1 MNRSFLIVICLT
13 VAVNAGMGLIV
24 PILPTFL
31 QDYGF
36 SIAGL
41 SLPFVSLIVGRM
53 LSKTWAAQIIA
64 LLSNKTTL
72 VVSFVLYALV
82 FACYPLVETASA
94 FVALRFFEGIVEG
107 ISIICLTDLAIVLS
121 RENRGKLMG
130 IFGSSFGIGFVV
142 GPLLGGICFELGGT
156 GAMFAAGSVMGG
168 LAAAASLLIP
178 AIDQVPQKKRGAW
191 LLPSASHMK
200 FLPEYGPSIIRR
212 AVFFSFMMVLPLF
225 VTAQLGLKPTEVAL
239 YFTASAVISASLMP
253 FTGKLADRFAP
264 EKILALSL
272 PLMALLIML
281 FGVSDNV
288 VVFTSLFLAESLAFA
303 FMLPAGMKVF
313 ADVVDGHPERTDIVS
328 SFGGLTE
335 ALTLLLALLIPWLY
349 SQDPQ
354 ITWVAIGM
362 TCALSALP
370 FIRRSLGTKDTLVP
384 ADTETGQI

>member
-1 MNRSFLIVICLT
+1 MNKPFLVVVCLT

-53 LSKTWAAQIIA
+53 LSKTCAAQIIA
-64 LLSNKTTL
+64 LLSNKVTL
-72 VVSFVLYALV
+72 VVSFVLYALI
-82 FACYPLVETASA
+82 FACYPLVESA
-94 FVALRFFEGIVEG
+94 YGFIALRFFEGVVEG

-142 GPLLGGICFELGGT
+142 GPLLGGICFELGGAE
-156 GAMFAAGSVMGG
+156 AMFAAGSVMGG
-168 LAAAASLLIP
+168 LAAVVSLLVPSIE
-178 AIDQVPQKKRGAW
+178 QVPPKKRGVW
-191 LLPSASHMK
+191 LLPAMAHMK

-225 VTAQLGLKPTEVAL
+225 VTAQLGLKATEVAL
-239 YFTASAVISASLMP
+239 YFTASAVISALLMP
-253 FTGKLADRFAP
+253 FTGKLADRIAP

-281 FGVSDNV
+281 FGATSDV
-288 VVFTSLFLAESLAFA
+288 VVFTALFLVESLAFA

-313 ADVVDGHPERTDIVS
+313 ADAVDGHPERTDIVS

-335 ALTLLLALLIPWLY
+335 ALTLVLAVLVPWLY
-349 SQDPQ
+349 SIDAL
-354 ITWVAIGM
+354 ITWIAIGLL
-362 TCALSALP
+362 CALSAVP
-370 FIRRSLGTKDTLVP
+370 FVRRSLTAGSVLVS
-384 ADTETGQI
+384 ADTETGRI